1 MYRTSTKTLSSTKF
15 TFLHLHTQALDV
27 KEDMRKLREDINNLK
42 QEMTLLLQA
51 LGSKIEKTSGFTH

>member
-1 MYRTSTKTLSSTKF
+1 MYRTSTKTLSSAKF